1 MDSIEFFKKLRDVS
15 NDVVIAMESE
25 DVDAIESSMG
35 RFVFLMM
42 QADALK

>member
-15 NDVVIAMESE
+15 GDIVVAMESE
-25 DVDAIESSMG
+25 DATALESSMG
-35 RFVFLMM
+35 RFVILMM